1 MNLNDV
7 IDRLIELRKI
17 NDSGKLPVYVVAGG
31 DSVVYDK
38 LWWKDVNR
46 AWWMEEGE
54 VTNIS
59 SRPAEYET
67 ECCGIF
73 VTETIKGEA
82 ICPCCDKPSRVTDI
96 YPERIRI
103 EL

>member
-17 NDSGKLPVYVVAGG
+17 NDSGKLPVYVGG
-31 DSVVYDK
+31 ERDWFACDSEY
-38 LWWKDVNR
+38 
-46 AWWMEEGE
+46 E
-54 VTNIS
+54 VTDVTGQS
-59 SRPAEYET
+59 AEYET
-67 ECCGIF
+67 ECCNIL

-82 ICPCCDKPSRVTDI
+82 ICPCCDKPSRVTNV

>member
-7 IDRLIELRKI
+7 IERLCELRKI
-17 NDSGKLPVYVVAGG
+17 NDAGKLPVYMEMSGLEWELS
-31 DSVVYDK
+31 DVYQQ
-38 LWWKDVNR
+38 
-46 AWWMEEGE
+46 
-54 VTNIS
+54 
-59 SRPAEYET
+59 PAEYET

-82 ICPCCDKPSRVTDI
+82 ICPCCDKVSRVTDI

>member
-1 MNLNDV
+1 MNLNNV

-17 NDSGKLPVYVVAGG
+17 NDSGKLPVYVVGG
-31 DSVVYDK
+31 VESY
-38 LWWKDVNR
+38 WWDHR
-46 AWWMEEGE
+46 LEEE
-54 VTNIS
+54 VTEIS
-59 SRPAEYET
+59 SQPAEYET
-67 ECCGIF
+67 ECCNIL

-82 ICPCCDKPSRVTDI
+82 ICPCCDKVSRVTDI

>member
-17 NDSGKLPVYVVAGG
+17 NDSGKLPVYVVGG
-31 DSVVYDK
+31 VESYFWDHR
-38 LWWKDVNR
+38 L
-46 AWWMEEGE
+46 EEE
-54 VTNIS
+54 VTDVTGQ
-59 SRPAEYET
+59 PAEYET

-82 ICPCCDKPSRVTDI
+82 ICPCCDKVSRVTDI